1 MTDQVCESIQ
11 QGMMNRDQ
19 ARDFVKK
26 YDGKCS
32 EKYIEQFCKF
42 LSITKSQYE
51 SVVEKFVNRNLFYKE
66 NGKWKRKFEIF

>member
-1 MTDQVCESIQ
+1 MSGQT
-11 QGMMNRDQ
+11 
-19 ARDFVKK
+19 
-26 YDGKCS
+26 
-32 EKYIEQFCKF
+32 QFCKF